1 MQQKKNS
8 GFKRWGIAFVVLSV
22 LQFGSMYG
30 IDLFLKPPSLEA
42 AMKKAGGAVSATAT
56 PAESRVS
63 VPGSAVLSA
72 LTEDQRHVAYTTA
85 DNRLQIEDKTGLLFD
100 QDVGDVTFMKW
111 LEPSDTLIYF
121 VKGKSTLTGYL
132 IRAGANSEV
141 KPVEI
146 HQWSSK
152 QREVEAVYFSPYLE
166 FVYIEMNNGSYDEVY
181 KYKASTGIH
190 RLSLANVVI
199 DHIDYNPTED
209 KLVITTD
216 KGKVW
221 TYEGDRLR
229 RPDGSKVIDKAEPT
243 TTEKKK
249 SSSQVDEPKRTSG
262 KKSDSTKDE
271 HKKSRETNEKSTN
284 ESQKSDKSSKS
295 DKSKTEEQQPQQEP
309 AVNGGGDPAPVEQ
322 NNKVG
327 SEAK

>member
-1 MQQKKNS
+1 MKQKKKS
-8 GFKRWGIAFVVLSV
+8 GFKKWGIAFVVLSV

-42 AMKKAGGAVSATAT
+42 AMKKAGGAVAATAT
-56 PAESRVS
+56 PVESRVS
-63 VPGSAVLSA
+63 VPGTAVLSA

-85 DNRLQIEDKTGLLFD
+85 DNRLQIEDKTGIIFD

-132 IRAGANSEV
+132 IRAGANSEM
-141 KPVEI
+141 KPVEV

-190 RLSLANVVI
+190 RLSLGNVVI

-209 KLVITTD
+209 KLVMTTD
-216 KGKVW
+216 TGKVW

-229 RPDGSKVIDKAEPT
+229 RPDGSKVI
-243 TTEKKK
+243 EKDQQPATVEQKK
-249 SSSQVDEPKRTSG
+249 SSSQPDEPRKTRA
-262 KKSDSTKDE
+262 KKSDNAKNENTKSNE
-271 HKKSRETNEKSTN
+271 MNVKSVTEA
-284 ESQKSDKSSKS
+284 QKSDKLNKS
-295 DKSKTEEQQPQQEP
+295 DKSKTEGQPPQEP
-309 AVNGGGDPAPVEQ
+309 SVNGTDNLAPVGP
-322 NNKVG
+322 NDVK